1 MPGRPQPSEGIAR
14 SRPLRLLFALPFAPA
29 LDLMHGGRAIAQLL
43 ARLSTTHRLAIVYL
57 GSAGAPPIDPAIAA
71 ACELTVEVPLTG
83 GPVQPAWQRRA
94 RVLTA
99 PFTGIPSAVAPL
111 REPGFAQTCIDV
123 ARQWTPDVIQVEHD
137 TVAYLGPAL
146 RGAGAP
152 GARVLTCHD
161 PGPQFSADQA
171 MATRGL
177 QRIAHKL
184 DAAGW
189 RRYWAKALPAF
200 DAVVALS
207 EADRVSLAAVAGGPR
222 TTTIGLGIDPPSEP
236 LSAVGGEEP
245 TVVYVG
251 SYRHPPNVD
260 AALRLLR
267 SIMPGVRARV
277 PGARAIVLGPEPPSE
292 LLDAATSEDAVT
304 GTVDRVEPFIDEASL
319 LALPIRLGGGMRV
332 KLLEALAAG
341 KAVVA
346 SPRAAAGLEVKSGDQ
361 LVLAESDEQFV
372 EAITSLLTDAEA
384 RQSLGSSARAW
395 ALRNL
400 TWDARA
406 EQYEAMYRSLL
417 DSSSR

>member
-1 MPGRPQPSEGIAR
+1 MAADTSLSEGIAG
-14 SRPLRLLFALPFAPA
+14 SRPLRLLFALPFAPVP
-29 LDLMHGGRAIAQLL
+29 DLMHGGRAIAQLL
-43 ARLSTTHRLAIVYL
+43 ARLGTTHRLAIVYL
-57 GSAGAPPIDPAIAA
+57 GSASSPAIDPVIAA
-71 ACELTVEVPLTG
+71 GCELTVEVPLAA
-83 GPVQPAWQRRA
+83 GPAQPPWRRRA

-99 PFTGIPSAVAPL
+99 PLTGVPSAVAAL
-111 REPGFAQTCIDV
+111 REPGFARTCIDV
-123 ARQWTPDVIQVEHD
+123 ARQWAPDVIQVEHD

-146 RGAGAP
+146 RDAGAP
-152 GARVLTCHD
+152 GVRVLTCHD

-171 MATRGL
+171 TATRGL
-177 QRIAHKL
+177 QRMAHNL

-200 DAVVALS
+200 DAVVAFS
-207 EADRVSLAAVAGGPR
+207 EVDRVNLAAVARGPR
-222 TTTIGLGIDPPSEP
+222 VTTIGLGIEPPSEP

-251 SYRHPPNVD
+251 SYLHPPNAD

-277 PGARAIVLGPEPPSE
+277 PGARTIVLGPEPPSE
-292 LLDAATSEDAVT
+292 LLDAATSEDVVT

-372 EAITSLLTDAEA
+372 EAIASLLTDAEA
-384 RQSLGSSARAW
+384 RRRLGRRAREW

-400 TWDARA
+400 TWEARA
-406 EQYEAMYRSLL
+406 RQYEEMYRSLL
-417 DSSSR
+417 DSSSP